1 MRACQLLHRKISNHI
16 RRPIK
21 EVNLIFP
28 YLLETHDSKNVEIQ
42 DATLH
47 TCTGYEE
54 LFDSS
59 IKILTLG
66 DVRTYIE
73 FLFRFF
79 TLKFSVMGLKYP

>member
-42 DATLH
+42 DATMQ
-47 TCTGYEE
+47 
-54 LFDSS
+54 
-59 IKILTLG
+59 
-66 DVRTYIE
+66 TYINNKKMVMTKY
-73 FLFRFF
+73 LMQ
-79 TLKFSVMGLKYP
+79 TLQY

>member
-42 DATLH
+42 DATMH
-47 TCTGYEE
+47 TYTGYEE
-54 LFDSS
+54 LFDAN
-59 IKILTLG
+59 IRILNCR
-66 DVRTYIE
+66 DVRT
-73 FLFRFF
+73 
-79 TLKFSVMGLKYP
+79 SGLDLCTFIL

>member
-42 DATLH
+42 DATM
-47 TCTGYEE
+47 
-54 LFDSS
+54 
-59 IKILTLG
+59 KNILVI
-66 DVRTYIE
+66 DN
-73 FLFRFF
+73 FLMQI
-79 TLKFSVMGLKYP
+79 L